1 MDLLNK
7 ILLSLFHQ
15 YQMQPLATAAM
26 LAVTLVDSSVN
37 TVLYTYCHQFHRIE
51 HTHVLKGIQINSEIG
66 FSMAA
71 VLIKLLTCEVWQA
84 ISMDPMD

>member
-37 TVLYTYCHQFHRIE
+37 SVV
-51 HTHVLKGIQINSEIG
+51 HVLSASFIELNIRMYSK
-66 FSMAA
+66 
-71 VLIKLLTCEVWQA
+71 VYRLILK
-84 ISMDPMD
+84 